1 MSGCKKALPEHIRG
15 CQGNLSPLKHQC
27 TISMIASINSFRK
40 NMLVFYDFSF
50 TNWNYHPWDVWRQE
64 FIAQRVCNSVWFP
77 LLLSQQ
83 YEVGNQQW
91 IYLAV
96 RWICLQEGCP
106 NSVGALEYWTG
117 LDWTGLDYT
126 CTRVYLPTYLEHTAQ
141 IMVSNL
147 GWPDVLLR
155 SQFVVSLKSSK
166 CLVPILWWQLL
177 VHWYSHCSNET
188 KWAH

>member
-1 MSGCKKALPEHIRG
+1 MLTRRVSKFSGSTGVL
-15 CQGNLSPLKHQC
+15 
-27 TISMIASINSFRK
+27 
-40 NMLVFYDFSF
+40 D
-50 TNWNYHPWDVWRQE
+50 
-64 FIAQRVCNSVWFP
+64 
-77 LLLSQQ
+77 
-83 YEVGNQQW
+83 
-91 IYLAV
+91 
-96 RWICLQEGCP
+96 
-106 NSVGALEYWTG
+106 WTG

-188 KWAH
+188 KWAR